1 MQLYQGHHTSE
12 VQTAPSWRFASC
24 VRSQATE
31 ATQPSE
37 GFARLAANVPSGSLV
52 LPR

>member
-1 MQLYQGHHTSE
+1 MVLSSVSGSSVRVAIRAALGE
-12 VQTAPSWRFASC
+12 ASAEIY
-24 VRSQATE
+24 S
-31 ATQPSE
+31 PE